1 MGDAGEGLIDADAR
15 IQERMEELQ
24 LSRARAK
31 RPAVRNPD
39 QVRELESLRLARTE
53 MARQLELTTHPAR
66 RDPIQQAI
74 AELDRRIAAVEAAV

>member
-53 MARQLELTTHPAR
+53 MTRQLELTTHSAR
-66 RDPIQQAI
+66 RDQIKQAV
-74 AELDRRIAAVEAAV
+74 AELDRRIAAVETAV